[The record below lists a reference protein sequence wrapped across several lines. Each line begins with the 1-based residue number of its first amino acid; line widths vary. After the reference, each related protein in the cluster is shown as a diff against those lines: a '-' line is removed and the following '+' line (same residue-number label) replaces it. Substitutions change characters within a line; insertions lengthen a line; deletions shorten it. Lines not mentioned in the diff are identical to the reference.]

1 MNREVV
7 LMIDWLVTGVVL
19 LIGWMILILGLL
31 PYVFI
36 CFFVV
41 LFLSVVSELVINM
54 LIVFSEDD
62 K

>member
-1 MNREVV
+1 
-7 LMIDWLVTGVVL
+7 MIDWLVTGVVL

-36 CFFVV
+36 CFLVV
-41 LFLSVVSELVINM
+41 LFLSVVSELLINI

>member
-1 MNREVV
+1 
-7 LMIDWLVTGVVL
+7 MIDWLVTGVVL

-36 CFFVV
+36 CFLVV
-41 LFLSVVSELVINM
+41 LFLSVVSELVINI

>member
-1 MNREVV
+1 MNREV
-7 LMIDWLVTGVVL
+7 LMIGWLVTGVVL

-36 CFFVV
+36 CFMVV
-41 LFLSVVSELVINM
+41 LFISVVSEFILNI

>member
-1 MNREVV
+1 M
-7 LMIDWLVTGVVL
+7 MGWIVTTVVL

-36 CFFVV
+36 CFLVV
-41 LFLSVVSELVINM
+41 LFLSVVSELILNILV
-54 LIVFSEDD
+54 VFSGDD